1 MGCPPPRQTF
11 AGARMIGLLT
21 GRVASEQPEGAL
33 IIDVNG
39 VGYELLS
46 PVGTLGRCARE
57 GQHVVLHIHT
67 REGAIELFGF
77 ASEQERQVF
86 RSVIGVPGVGPRIAL
101 GLLSALPPGELGC
114 AVAAGDLP
122 RLTRVPGVGKK
133 TAERLVLE
141 LRGKLST
148 GEGTAPPHVGH
159 PDNVSRLLAALTN
172 MGYRAAEAERVVRA
186 LGPEIDRRPIAELIR
201 EALSRLTP

>member
-1 MGCPPPRQTF
+1 
-11 AGARMIGLLT
+11 MIGLLT

-33 IIDVNG
+33 VVDVNG

-46 PVGTLGRCARE
+46 PVGTLGRCARV
-57 GQHVVLHIHT
+57 GQQVVLHVHT
-67 REGAIELFGF
+67 HVREGAIELFGF

-86 RSVIGVPGVGPRIAL
+86 RAVIGVPGVGPRIAL
-101 GLLSALPPGELGC
+101 GLLSALPPQELGR

-133 TAERLVLE
+133 TAERLILE
-141 LRGKLST
+141 LRGKL
-148 GEGTAPPHVGH
+148 GPAEGTTVARIGQ
-159 PDNVSRLLAALTN
+159 PDNAGRLLAALTN

-186 LGPEIDRRPIAELIR
+186 LEPEIDRRPIGELIR